1 MIIFLTLNKFQLTI
15 TDMITRPVKIKIKRL
30 LKKCGGYTGLARELD
45 VALSYVYR
53 LEKGTIPGKRLYRDI
68 DNLYRE
74 LFK

>member
-1 MIIFLTLNKFQLTI
+1 MIIFLTLNKIQLTI
-15 TDMITRPVKIKIKRL
+15 TDMKARPVKTKIERL
-30 LKKCGGYTGLARELD
+30 LKRCGGYKPLADKLD

-68 DNLYRE
+68 DTLYRE